1 MKILLIHNK
10 YQQPGGEDAVFKSE
24 SDLLSRHGHTVEHM
38 IYDNSIIKTL
48 ADKCL
53 SGIRTIYNPVSARAI
68 QKRIEQFSPNLIHV
82 HNFVPLV
89 SPSVLFVANKNNIP
103 VVITLHNYRL
113 ICPSATLFHNNR
125 VYEKSIHSIFPWDA
139 VIKGVYRN
147 SIIQTAAVALMTAW
161 HNIIGT
167 WRNKV
172 DLYITL
178 TQFAKEKF
186 RNSTLAIPEEKLIVK
201 PNFVVNMGKGAAA
214 RENFFLF
221 VGRLTDEKGIQT
233 LLDAT
238 KLHDFKLVIIGD
250 GPLRHLVEDFART
263 NTNLHYL
270 GFQNK
275 DTVIHHLKTC
285 KALIFPSIWYE
296 GFPMTILEAFSTGT
310 LVLASKLGG
319 MAEIIEHRVNGMH
332 FEGGNAQ
339 DLVTKIIEITN
350 QPEWVK
356 CMSGNA
362 RLTYL
367 EQYTPEKNYTMLVA
381 IYDLAIANKLHAK
394 ERLKNDRIPEVIPS
408 ILSR

>member
-10 YQQPGGEDAVFKSE
+10 YQQPGGEDVVFKSE
-24 SDLLSRHGHTVEHM
+24 SDLLSQHGHTVEHM
-38 IYDNSIIKTL
+38 VYDNSIIKTFL
-48 ADKCL
+48 DKCL
-53 SGIRTIYNPVSARAI
+53 SGIRTIYNPESARAI
-68 QKRIEQFSPNLIHV
+68 QQKIEHFGPHLIHI

-113 ICPSATLFHNNR
+113 LCPSATLFHSNKL
-125 VYEKSIHSIFPWDA
+125 YEKSIHSIFPWDA

-186 RNSTLAIPEEKLIVK
+186 KNSALSIPGEKMTVK
-201 PNFVVNMGKGAAA
+201 PNFVMNMGRGAAT

-233 LLDAT
+233 LLNAT

-250 GPLRHLVEDFART
+250 GPLRYLVEDFART
-263 NTNLHYL
+263 NANLHYL

-275 DTVIHHLKTC
+275 DTVLHHLKTC

-319 MAEIIEHRVNGMH
+319 MAEIIQHRVNGMH

-339 DLVTKIIEITN
+339 DMVAKIIEILE

-356 CMSGNA
+356 YMSDNA

-367 EQYTPEKNYTMLVA
+367 EQYTPEKNYTMLTG
-381 IYDLAIANKLHAK
+381 IYDLAIANKLLTR
-394 ERLKNDRIPEVIPS
+394 ERLTIDRIPTIRYSS
-408 ILSR
+408 IL